1 MTTLTREAGSW
12 SYILDGVHGELR
24 MPWAA
29 TITERAEIRH
39 EIASLCDQA
48 HALLGTTP
56 RVLRLRWAPAEHP
69 VNICYQTLSRR
80 ATNT

>member
-56 RVLRLRWAPAEHP
+56 
-69 VNICYQTLSRR
+69 
-80 ATNT
+80 